1 MRCMSRCGFFFGIFF
16 SIVHETLPHCKLQRG
31 SKKVKGGRKVEQ
43 GFPIKS
49 RGCFFVFFL
58 HFFLCKTHRLLMES
72 FTHLT
77 PNQFFEDVKVE
88 VSSLKFGEPLE

>member
-16 SIVHETLPHCKLQRG
+16 SIVHETLPHCKLQKG
-31 SKKVKGGRKVEQ
+31 SKKVKGGRRVEQ

-49 RGCFFVFFL
+49 RGFFFCI
-58 HFFLCKTHRLLMES
+58 FLCKTHRLLMES

>member
-1 MRCMSRCGFFFGIFF
+1 MGFSLVFSFLLYTRLFHTANCKKEVKRLKEVERLSKVSPSNQEVVFFFF
-16 SIVHETLPHCKLQRG
+16 T
-31 SKKVKGGRKVEQ
+31 
-43 GFPIKS
+43 
-49 RGCFFVFFL
+49 
-58 HFFLCKTHRLLMES
+58 FFLCKTHRLLMES

>member
-1 MRCMSRCGFFFGIFF
+1 MSRCGFFFGIFF
-16 SIVHETLPHCKLQRG
+16 SIVHETLPHCKLQKG
-31 SKKVKGGRKVEQ
+31 SKKVKGGRRVEQ

-49 RGCFFVFFL
+49 RGFFFFCI
-58 HFFLCKTHRLLMES
+58 FLCKTHRLLMES

>member
-1 MRCMSRCGFFFGIFF
+1 
-16 SIVHETLPHCKLQRG
+16 
-31 SKKVKGGRKVEQ
+31 
-43 GFPIKS
+43 
-49 RGCFFVFFL
+49 
-58 HFFLCKTHRLLMES
+58 MES

>member
-1 MRCMSRCGFFFGIFF
+1 MGFSLVF
-16 SIVHETLPHCKLQRG
+16 SFLLYTRLFHTANCKKEVKRLNEVERL
-31 SKKVKGGRKVEQ
+31 SKVSPSNQEVV
-43 GFPIKS
+43 S
-49 RGCFFVFFL
+49 FFL
-58 HFFLCKTHRLLMES
+58 LFFYVRHRLLMES

>member
-16 SIVHETLPHCKLQRG
+16 SIVHETLPHCKLQKG

-49 RGCFFVFFL
+49 RGWFFFL
-58 HFFLCKTHRLLMES
+58 LFFLCKTHRLLMES